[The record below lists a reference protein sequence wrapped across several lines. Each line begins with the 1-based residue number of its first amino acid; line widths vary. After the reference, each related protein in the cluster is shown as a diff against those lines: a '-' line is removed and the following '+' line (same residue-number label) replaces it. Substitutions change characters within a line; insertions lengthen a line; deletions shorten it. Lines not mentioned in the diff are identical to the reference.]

1 MAKRLVVGLVM
12 GVLIGGL
19 FGFGLAQL
27 STGLMAGALGYLL
40 AAATGVLT
48 GLVAGK
54 PIWAKGA
61 QIEAGL
67 KAGVGALLGA
77 GLLFGLRFVPLSL
90 PTLAGIPGA
99 ELGRHAVASLA
110 AVSTLLAVFYELDND
125 SSSDEG
131 EGKKRVDAGA
141 STGARVS
148 TADDLA
154 DEDEAPAAKGKRK
167 A

>member
-27 STGLMAGALGYLL
+27 STTLMAGALGYLL
-40 AAATGVLT
+40 AAAVGVLT

-99 ELGRHAVASLA
+99 ELGRHAIASLA

-125 SSSDEG
+125 STTDEG
-131 EGKKRVDAGA
+131 EGKKRVDT

-148 TADDLA
+148 TTDALE
-154 DEDEAPAAKGKRK
+154 DEEEAPAAKGKRK